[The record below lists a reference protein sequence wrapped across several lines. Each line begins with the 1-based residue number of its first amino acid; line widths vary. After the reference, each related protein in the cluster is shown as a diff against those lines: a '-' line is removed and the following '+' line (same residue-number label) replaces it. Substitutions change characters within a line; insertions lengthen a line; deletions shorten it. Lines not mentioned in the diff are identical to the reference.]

1 MTASTGLSESEE
13 RRLRL
18 RGILL
23 MCLAG
28 VCFSGLD
35 TAAKLLVVQYAA
47 MQVVFVRYLGHLVLT
62 VAAVGPT
69 RLPHLWRT
77 ERPVLMVLRG
87 IALFGSTFFN
97 FMALRYL
104 ALSETVAIAFAA
116 PFLIAVLAGPILGE
130 WIGPR
135 RWAAVL
141 VGFMGVLV
149 VTQPGLAGFQW
160 PMLFSVA
167 SVICYSFYAITTRIL
182 AATDGNP
189 VQQFYAS
196 LVGSLILLPA
206 MPFVWIWPQDLL
218 SVGLMAAT
226 GIFGFVGHGLL
237 INAHRYAPA
246 AILSPFAYLQ
256 IVWMTFMGYLVFAH
270 VPGAANIIGA
280 GIVVASGLYLL
291 FRERKVR
298 GGAGT

>member
-1 MTASTGLSESEE
+1 MTAPTGLTETEE

-47 MQVVFVRYLGHLVLT
+47 MQVVFVRYLGHLALT
-62 VAAVGPT
+62 VAAVGPS

-77 ERPVLMVLRG
+77 KRPVLMVLRG
-87 IALFGSTFFN
+87 LALFGSTFFN

-141 VGFMGVLV
+141 VGFLGVLV

-160 PMLFSVA
+160 PMLYSVA

-196 LVGSLILLPA
+196 LVGCLILLPA
-206 MPFVWIWPQDLL
+206 MPFVWIWPQDAL
-218 SVGLMAAT
+218 SLGLMAAT

-246 AILSPFAYLQ
+246 PILSPFAYLQ
-256 IVWMTFMGYLVFAH
+256 IVWMTIMGYLVFAH
-270 VPGAANIIGA
+270 VPGAANIVGA
-280 GIVVASGLYLL
+280 AIVVASGLYLL
-291 FRERKVR
+291 FRERKVK
-298 GGAGT
+298 GSTGT